1 MKNISLLLLG
11 LLFAI
16 NTASLQAA
24 GFTLT
29 SPDIAGQLTKAQLY
43 AGFGCNGDNISPRLK
58 WNNVPKGTKSFAITL
73 YDPDAPTG
81 SGWWH
86 WLIFN
91 IPANIRELKEGAGN
105 LEFKRAPKGSVQSIT
120 SFGKNGFG
128 GACPPIGDGPHQYIF
143 TIFALKVA
151 KVNLIAN
158 ATPALVGFN
167 LRANTLARA
176 SIVAYYERK

>member
-16 NTASLQAA
+16 YTASLQAA

-29 SPDIAGQLTKAQLY
+29 SPDIAGQLTKAQVY

-58 WNNVPKGTKSFAITL
+58 WSNSPEGTKSFAVTV

-86 WLIFN
+86 WLLFN
-91 IPANIRELKEGAGN
+91 IPADTNELKQGAGN
-105 LEFKRAPKGSVQSIT
+105 LELKRAPEGSVQSVT
-120 SFGKNGFG
+120 SFAKNGFG
-128 GACPPIGDGPHQYIF
+128 GACPPVGDGPHQYVF
-143 TIFALKVA
+143 TVFALKVA
-151 KVNLIAN
+151 KLELDKN
-158 ATPALVGFN
+158 AMPALVGFY
-167 LRANTLARA
+167 LRANSLARA